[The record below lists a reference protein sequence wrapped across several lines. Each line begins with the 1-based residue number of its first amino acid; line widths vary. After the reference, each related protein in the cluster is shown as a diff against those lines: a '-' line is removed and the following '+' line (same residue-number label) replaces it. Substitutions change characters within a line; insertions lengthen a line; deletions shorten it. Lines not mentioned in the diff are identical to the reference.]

1 MAKAIEEEE
10 RNIGVAFIPP
20 FTLTCVCVCAC
31 VCVCVYVCTTEFEDR
46 VLGLFTHKQ
55 NRRKISFFV
64 LLFSSVL
71 LDFTS
76 NAHIT
81 RRTIR
86 ERGRENVQ

>member
-31 VCVCVYVCTTEFEDR
+31 VCVFMSAPPSLKIECWDYSRTNKTEER
-46 VLGLFTHKQ
+46 YL
-55 NRRKISFFV
+55 FFV

>member
-31 VCVCVYVCTTEFEDR
+31 VCVFMSAPPSLKIECLDYSRTNKTEER
-46 VLGLFTHKQ
+46 YL
-55 NRRKISFFV
+55 FFV